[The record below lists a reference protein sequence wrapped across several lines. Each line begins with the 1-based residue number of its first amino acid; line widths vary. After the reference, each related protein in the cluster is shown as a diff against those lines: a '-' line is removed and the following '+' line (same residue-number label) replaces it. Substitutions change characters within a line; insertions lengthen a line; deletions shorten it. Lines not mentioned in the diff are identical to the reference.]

1 VATRW
6 GDHEMAA
13 AAERIL
19 DKVDAVLP
27 EKLGPLLQSEALTVP
42 EMACMQSEL
51 STTNLGAVRD
61 ANNERKRL
69 YMTYQDS
76 AEQPTERIV

>member
-1 VATRW
+1 
-6 GDHEMAA
+6 MAA

-27 EKLGPLLQSEALTVP
+27 EKLVPLLQSEALTVP

-76 AEQPTERIV
+76 AELPTERIV